1 MQGKKQYEITVTDNG
16 IGIPQEDIAHLFER
30 FYRVDKSRSTGAG
43 GTGLGLSI
51 AKEIIDAHN
60 GTISVDSTEGVGTTV
75 RIILPADTRIGEN
88 E

>member
-1 MQGKKQYEITVTDNG
+1 MTDNG

-75 RIILPADTRIGEN
+75 KIILPADTRIGEH

>member
-1 MQGKKQYEITVTDNG
+1 MTDNG

-75 RIILPADTRIGEN
+75 KIILPADTRIGEN

>member
-1 MQGKKQYEITVTDNG
+1 MTDNG
-16 IGIPQEDIAHLFER
+16 IGIPKEDIAHLFER

-75 RIILPADTRIGEN
+75 QIILPADTRIGEH